1 MGNNVFL
8 FACFNKLFTYGAFIT
23 KYIELPAGTAIQMNS
38 ITGKCSSS
46 ILLLTLTSLA
56 QLI

>member
-38 ITGKCSSS
+38 ITGKC
-46 ILLLTLTSLA
+46 IL
-56 QLI
+56 